1 MNTDTKIF
9 SKIRGNQIQQYYV
22 KRIVPPIIVIYSR
35 NLKKLVQFSKSTEV
49 IQHRTLDYF
58 NGWRPKQ
65 KTKKNIFDNVQHSFT
80 INVASKLG
88 R

>member
-1 MNTDTKIF
+1 MFKQNLRKSNPTILGKKSSSPNHCDLF
-9 SKIRGNQIQQYYV
+9 QE
-22 KRIVPPIIVIYSR
+22 
-35 NLKKLVQFSKSTEV
+35 LKKLVQFSKSTEV
-49 IQHRTLDYF
+49 IKHRTLDYF

-65 KTKKNIFDNVQHSFT
+65 KTKKLIFDKIQHSFT